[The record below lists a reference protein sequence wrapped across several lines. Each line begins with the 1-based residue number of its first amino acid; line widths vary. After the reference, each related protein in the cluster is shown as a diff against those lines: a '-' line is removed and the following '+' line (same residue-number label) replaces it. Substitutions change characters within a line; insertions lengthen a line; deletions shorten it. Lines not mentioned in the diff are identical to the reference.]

1 MKKSELLLVIALC
14 TAIPGAVS
22 PQDEDREGCKD
33 SRLLTRLPGCV
44 ITACKTSDYDAADLV
59 VKLGSNGTK
68 HVEGK
73 LESVAYF
80 CKGKS
85 ALQARRNVEQALRTA
100 GYTVDFTGYDVPV
113 HYVTG
118 HKGAQW
124 IGVEASELTG
134 DSDYRFTAVLT
145 QEMAQ
150 EMTADADAWAA
161 EITKSGHVAI
171 YGIEFDTGKATLKPE
186 SEKVLGQVLA
196 LLNKQP
202 DWKMKIEGH
211 TDSTGTK
218 AGNQTLSRQRADAVV
233 AWLVKNAVAP
243 SRLTAAGLGDTK
255 PVADNGTAEGRAR
268 NRRVELVKQ

>member
-1 MKKSELLLVIALC
+1 MRKSTLLLMVALC

-22 PQDEDREGCKD
+22 AQDQDAEGCKD

-44 ITACKTSDYDAADLV
+44 IRDCTASDYDAANLTVSFGDDR
-59 VKLGSNGTK
+59 TK
-68 HVEGK
+68 QLEGK
-73 LESVAYF
+73 LESISYF

-85 ALQARRNVEQALRTA
+85 ALQVRRNVEQALRTA
-100 GYTVDFTGYDVPV
+100 GYTVDFTGYDLPV

-134 DSDYRFTAVLT
+134 DSDYKFTAVLA

-161 EITKSGHVAI
+161 EITKSGHVAV

-186 SEKVLGQVLA
+186 SEKVLGQVLT

-202 DWKMKIEGH
+202 DWKMRIEGH

-243 SRLTAAGLGDTK
+243 ARLTAAGLGDTK
-255 PVADNGTAEGRAR
+255 PVADNSTAEGRAR